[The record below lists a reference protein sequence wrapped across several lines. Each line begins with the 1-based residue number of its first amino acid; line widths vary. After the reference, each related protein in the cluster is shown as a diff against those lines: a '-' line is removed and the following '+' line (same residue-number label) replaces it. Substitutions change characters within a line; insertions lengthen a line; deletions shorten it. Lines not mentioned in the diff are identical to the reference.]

1 MNKLRHV
8 QSPAMMLT
16 RFGASGFVHV
26 GEKVN
31 GGGSGSDPDLAAKRW
46 GMEGATREKVW
57 LSNRS
62 CAFLQ
67 RATTTSHH
75 AANMKTQ
82 WKDIPVVPTSQ
93 EFLDIVLSR
102 TQRRL
107 PTQVRLRAQHGGG
120 AKY

>member
-1 MNKLRHV
+1 MKLT
-8 QSPAMMLT
+8 Q
-16 RFGASGFVHV
+16 FGASGFVRVHV
-26 GEKVN
+26 GEKQKVN

-46 GMEGATREKVW
+46 GMEGATGEKVW

-107 PTQVRLRAQHGGG
+107 PTQVRFKPYRGGG